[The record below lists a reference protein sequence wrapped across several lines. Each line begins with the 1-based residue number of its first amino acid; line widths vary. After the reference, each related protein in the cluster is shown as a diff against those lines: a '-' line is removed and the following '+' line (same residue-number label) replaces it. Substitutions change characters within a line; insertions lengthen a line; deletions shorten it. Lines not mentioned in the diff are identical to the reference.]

1 MVSVKTTSKLV
12 FDDKLDGSLLEE
24 LKHQHRRWSMN
35 TSGYF
40 LEGTCTHKTAC
51 LCACLCLCVH
61 ASTIFAVPE
70 KIHKIQ
76 SGKQAFFHFM
86 TWLCWIQSSVC
97 FQDYLIC
104 FNFCQQKFL
113 NGDFWSPGIPSV
125 FVFGFCRVSFF
136 LFLFWHLQGSLFHL
150 EKLPSA
156 QKVYFTVV

>member
-35 TSGYF
+35 TSWGYC
-40 LEGTCTHKTAC
+40 LEGTCTHKMAC
-51 LCACLCLCVH
+51 LCACLCLCMH

-86 TWLCWIQSSVC
+86 TSLCWIQSSVC

-104 FNFCQQKFL
+104 FSFCQLKFL
-113 NGDFWSPGIPSV
+113 NGAFWSPGIPSD

-136 LFLFWHLQGSLFHL
+136 FSCLDIFRGH
-150 EKLPSA
+150 
-156 QKVYFTVV
+156 YFI